1 MYSETSQRDD
11 QTSIDPTVNHIGLQ
25 PAAVRIAQL
34 ERLAAWHRFNASHA
48 DSEWVWEARLLAA
61 EQLERTAAKLRRS
74 CSAAAHNAGRADRSL
89 MKHSWFGIAA

>member
-1 MYSETSQRDD
+1 MAET
-11 QTSIDPTVNHIGLQ
+11 
-25 PAAVRIAQL
+25 AAVRISQL

-61 EQLERTAAKLRRS
+61 EQFERTAAELRRG
-74 CSAAAHNAGRADRSL
+74 CSPAAHNARRADRSL

>member
-1 MYSETSQRDD
+1 MAET
-11 QTSIDPTVNHIGLQ
+11 
-25 PAAVRIAQL
+25 AAVRIAQF

-61 EQLERTAAKLRRS
+61 EQLERTATELRRN
-74 CSAAAHNAGRADRSL
+74 CSAAAHNAGRADGAL